1 MKKKVGLL
9 IIIAIILSSLSFI
22 IYKPPPMKMRIG
34 YMPAA
39 SYGLLW
45 IAYEKGY
52 FSNEGLDVELKEYP
66 SVVELTKA
74 LYNKEIDGAPLT
86 SIAVAAFIRRI
97 DVVIV
102 AGNSLDGTALVSN
115 YNFSNLK
122 DLINKTIGTVQYVPG
137 DFVFKEVFSKMD
149 LKVNFKEYFT
159 PSDALQALES
169 GAVDAVLLWEPYVS
183 LAEYRNLTIVLW
195 DGQVH
200 PQDYPCCLQVF
211 LSSYAKSNPE
221 AITKFIKALIKAE
234 KLAYENPTEAFPLVK
249 KYLPAIPPEIVY
261 KSIFY
266 KDPLIDRTR
275 NPISAY
281 IDRDSLTSFF
291 SLLVPS
297 LISQYDYSLLISK
310 IDLSY
315 YEKAIGSLRAEGFSL
330 PSKYSR

>member
-1 MKKKVGLL
+1 MKKKISLL

-22 IYKPPPMKMRIG
+22 IYKPPPIKIKIG
-34 YMPAA
+34 YIPAA

-52 FSNEGLDVELKEYP
+52 FNNEGLEIELKEYP
-66 SVVELTKA
+66 SVAQLAIA

-86 SIAVAAFIRRI
+86 SVAIAAFIRRI
-97 DVVIV
+97 DIVIV
-102 AGNSLDGTALVSN
+102 AGNSLDGTALISN
-115 YNFSNLK
+115 YKFSKLE
-122 DLINKTIGTVQYVPG
+122 DLSGKIIGTVQYVPG
-137 DFVFKEVFSKMD
+137 DFVFKEVFSKIN
-149 LKVNFKEYFT
+149 LNVSLKEYLS

-169 GAVDAVLLWEPYVS
+169 GIVDAALLWEPYAS

-195 DGQVH
+195 DGQVY

-211 LSSYAKSNPE
+211 LSSFVKSNPE
-221 AITKFIKALIKAE
+221 AITKFIRALIKAE
-234 KLAYENPTEAFPLVK
+234 KLAYENPSEAFPLVK

-266 KDPLIDRTR
+266 NDPLINRTR

-281 IDRDSLTSFF
+281 ISKESLISFY

-315 YEKAIGSLRAEGFSL
+315 YEKAINSLRAEGISL
-330 PSKYSR
+330 PSKYLR